1 MREQSGLRVSGGSEL
16 VSGSFETEATE
27 LGAKRGVDFSE
38 NAARKRKCFRHI
50 LSHPRLLRAL
60 AWEKEHDVHC

>member
-1 MREQSGLRVSGGSEL
+1 MREQSGLRVSSGSEL

-27 LGAKRGVDFSE
+27 LGAKGGVDFSE
-38 NAARKRKCFRHI
+38 NAARQRKCFRHI

-60 AWEKEHDVHC
+60 AWEKEDDVHR